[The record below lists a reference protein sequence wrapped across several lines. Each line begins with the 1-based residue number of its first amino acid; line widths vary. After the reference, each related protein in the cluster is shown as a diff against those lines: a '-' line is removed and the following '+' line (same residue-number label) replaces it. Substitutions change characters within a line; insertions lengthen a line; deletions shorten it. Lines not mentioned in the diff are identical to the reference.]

1 GFGKVGKAFGKNK
14 DLFFF
19 FNYEALR
26 ISQTRQQPS
35 TVPTVKMRNGDFSE
49 LLGATIPGVTVVDT
63 NGNLIPAR
71 IGQIYVPG
79 AVVAS
84 GNGGGSGGGFGGN
97 IIPEWL
103 INPVGRAALTYYP
116 LPNATGVLNSNGL
129 GFSNNY
135 VANTLAATDNY
146 QITARIDYDLSG
158 TQQI

>member
-1 GFGKVGKAFGKNK
+1 NLGGPVDLPGFGKGGKAFGKNK

-49 LLGATIPGVTVVDT
+49 LLGAAIPGATVIDT

-71 IGQIYVPG
+71 IGQIYAPG
-79 AVVAS
+79 AVVAA
-84 GNGGGSGGGFGGN
+84 GRPGAGSRVAFADN
-97 IIPEWL
+97 IIPEAL
-103 INPVGRAALTYYP
+103 INPVGRAALAYYP
-116 LPNATGVLNSNGL
+116 LPNAIAVKNANGL

-135 VANTLAATDNY
+135 
-146 QITARIDYDLSG
+146 
-158 TQQI
+158 